1 LAPRARFD
9 VISVFFSLFSAGY
22 SVRIRES
29 DTPGRKVGL
38 WGCDFC
44 AFTHANVA
52 KVQEHVSQRHLA
64 GLKRKWEAASWHG
77 HESPSRDASCDE
89 GSDLSLPPSRRPVP
103 ARRGGGDGLVV
114 QFTDSEDEDDF
125 PPQPLVVC
133 KTDDE
138 DDGCCSA
145 PASF

>member
-1 LAPRARFD
+1 A
-9 VISVFFSLFSAGY
+9 VSSAGRQKLTSY

-29 DTPGRKVGL
+29 DTPWTQSGSLGLRLLHLHARKCGKGARARLPTAPRWTQAQVGGGL
-38 WGCDFC
+38 L
-44 AFTHANVA
+44 ARSRVA
-52 KVQEHVSQRHLA
+52 EPGMHRVTK
-64 GLKRKWEAASWHG
+64 AATF
-77 HESPSRDASCDE
+77 RFR
-89 GSDLSLPPSRRPVP
+89 PSRRPVP

-138 DDGCCSA
+138 DDECCSA